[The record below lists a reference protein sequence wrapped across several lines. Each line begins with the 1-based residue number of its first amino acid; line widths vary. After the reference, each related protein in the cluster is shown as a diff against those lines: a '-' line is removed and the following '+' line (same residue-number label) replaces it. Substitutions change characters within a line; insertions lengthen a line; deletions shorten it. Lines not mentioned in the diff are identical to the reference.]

1 MTYNFKKQ
9 YKNKNNKSNN
19 DKSQT
24 ILNKNYNMYDLYN
37 VNNKYNVVVFIGP
50 MYAGKTTKLIEYY
63 NNSNYKN
70 KLVIRFANDNRYTVS
85 NELCTHDKKKL
96 NACSAYNINQ
106 IDNILEYYYEID
118 NILFDEIYIDEA
130 QLYDGDI
137 YTWYMNSLSNF
148 YYSNIKNIFMSSLD
162 YDAERLIFDK
172 KLEKLIN
179 TKNNVYTIHLFSR
192 CYKCNKKAYFTK
204 KINKNVN
211 YTNLDTNYNKTSK
224 NILVGDVDIY
234 QPSCNEHY
242 FN

>member
-1 MTYNFKKQ
+1 MTESE
-9 YKNKNNKSNN
+9 SNI
-19 DKSQT
+19 K
-24 ILNKNYNMYDLYN
+24 LL
-37 VNNKYNVVVFIGP
+37 VFTGP
-50 MYAGKTTKLIEYY
+50 MYAGKTSKLMEYY
-63 NNSNYKN
+63 NNSMEKN
-70 KLVIRFANDNRYTVS
+70 KLVIKFANDNRYTNK

-96 NACSAYNINQ
+96 NACSVYNINQ
-106 IDNILEYYYEID
+106 INNLLEDYYLKN

-137 YTWYMNSLSNF
+137 YNWYMNSLSNY

-179 TKNNVYTIHLFSR
+179 TKNNVYTVHLFSR

-204 KINKNVN
+204 KINKYIN

-234 QPSCNEHY
+234 QPTCNDHY
-242 FN
+242 YS

>member
-1 MTYNFKKQ
+1 MNYNYEHNQMKLNENKFNKKTNNNS
-9 YKNKNNKSNN
+9 NKNNNF
-19 DKSQT
+19 
-24 ILNKNYNMYDLYN
+24 DLFN
-37 VNNKYNVVVFIGP
+37 INNKYNVVIFIGP

-70 KLVIRFANDNRYTVS
+70 KLVIRFANDNRYTVT

-96 NACSAYNINQ
+96 TACSAYNINQ
-106 IDNILEYYYEID
+106 IDNILENYYKIE

-137 YTWYMNSLSNF
+137 YTWYMNTLSNF

-179 TKNNVYTIHLFSR
+179 TKNNVYTIKLFSK

-242 FN
+242 FI